1 MKINNSFS
9 FLFIYFVNS
18 AAQQV
23 YQRLKVEVC
32 TGFKLKPEPDP
43 NPRSSDPTRTRAA
56 QLNLKPEPDPNPKSL
71 LFFFTTNSQFF

>member
-32 TGFKLKPEPDP
+32 TGFKLKPEPEIIWP
-43 NPRSSDPTRTRAA
+43 DPTR
-56 QLNLKPEPDPNPKSL
+56 PEPERHS
-71 LFFFTTNSQFF
+71 